1 MGRRSKLLCNNICYA
16 IALAIKIIALS
27 WVHNEVEL
35 NLYACKL
42 QVSCHLGIFLTTFF
56 YFCIDDST
64 VHILWLINHRD
75 VCRNRHSRYC
85 SKAITQYYFFE
96 IIFCLDI
103 LTAQHLVHV
112 GNHIDMV
119 SARLDIELIVSY
131 MLFHHHR
138 SQWGRERLDKE
149 LTIISISCRDRE
161 SIEGKV
167 VDLAFIYRSII
178 GRKAGSIVGT
188 GAAAAEHGWHEY
200 MQVAF

>member
-16 IALAIKIIALS
+16 IALVIKIIARS

-35 NLYACKL
+35 NLYASKL
-42 QVSCHLGIFLTTFF
+42 QVSCHLCIFITTFF
-56 YFCIDDST
+56 YFFIDDFT
-64 VHILWLINHRD
+64 VYILWLINHRD
-75 VCRNRHSRYC
+75 VCRNRHSRFC
-85 SKAITQYYFFE
+85 SNAITQYYFFE
-96 IIFCLDI
+96 IIFSLDI
-103 LTAQHLVHV
+103 LTTQHLVHV

-119 SARLDIELIVSY
+119 SAWLDGELIVSY
-131 MLFHHHR
+131 IRLYHHC
-138 SQWGRERLDKE
+138 SQWGRERLYQE
-149 LTIISISCRDRE
+149 LAIISISCRDRE
-161 SIEGKV
+161 SIEGQV

>member
-16 IALAIKIIALS
+16 IALAIKIIARS

-35 NLYACKL
+35 NLYASKL

-56 YFCIDDST
+56 YFFIDDIT
-64 VHILWLINHRD
+64 VYILWLINHRD
-75 VCRNRHSRYC
+75 VCGNRHSRFSSIY
-85 SKAITQYYFFE
+85 IVQYYFFE
-96 IIFCLDI
+96 FIFSLDI

-131 MLFHHHR
+131 IRLYHHR
-138 SQWGRERLDKE
+138 SQWGRERLYQE
-149 LTIISISCRDRE
+149 LAIIFYRE
-161 SIEGKV
+161 SIEGQV